1 MFLYVMWFGVLFRF
15 TSGFEIKLQD
25 DQEWSQANHTCTVE
39 LAGGLLST
47 VDAIMDPSLKNI
59 STPKDQY
66 YWSSKT
72 TTFTDFIQY
81 EGCFNSSLLE
91 PMKMVL
97 PSLHPVA
104 ACFDY
109 CDNTSRIGLTISNM
123 MDVYCLCLE
132 EGAIAHTRDN
142 ISSCNVPCPND
153 IMMNTCGNK
162 DSMSVYY
169 RDRFDAPNPKDMVQC
184 VAIKTSGES
193 TSLLYDDCRS
203 TNDGYICDI
212 CDDDQCSKE
221 VYSEGV
227 KLTWDE
233 AQQACQK
240 RGGYLGNFGSAKN
253 KTVWTGYKRWFLDDS
268 YAIFPTLCLAC
279 RFKVGVADCI
289 YTNCTRELP
298 SLCVTDSENIPVRS
312 WFDAEQNCELSNSR
326 LLNGSELYERKLE
339 EDIYIS
345 HYYWT
350 YGFAEFTSCVR
361 SIGCYDISNSSGMS
375 SAYGA
380 QRSILGCLE
389 FCKGS
394 KYFGVTK
401 ENVTQDKCICI
412 ENITDLTLSNA
423 SECMTSCA
431 DDSNDTCGAEGRM
444 ILHEIDM
451 NNIAVSSFE
460 TGMECVYLHKQLDF
474 MLMNSAD
481 CLHKASGYICE
492 ICDNDR
498 ENCTQIA
505 YKGMYNW
512 YEASMECRDKGGNLG
527 DSSFNDFGS
536 LSDGAYWYG
545 WRRWLLK
552 QNPTGVAPRPDKN
565 ACESCRINNG
575 QLQCS
580 YMLCSEMLQGICT
593 EGTTQT
599 TIAGTTTTRTLED
612 LTSVTYNTG
621 SDIRTTIK
629 VSTEEPQPEP
639 GNTKPQLEQD
649 DMTANIIAVVI
660 AVAIIGAVVAMLVVT
675 KLRKSEKVTS
685 DVTDLIDTKNGPIKF
700 STLRDSTSRPPSF
713 NHSPLERQR
722 SFSNPSFM
730 DHDIDILA
738 QNLEQEPQQDT
749 EQLQKEN

>member
-1 MFLYVMWFGVLFRF
+1 MSFLLNIVFMSNFP
-15 TSGFEIKLQD
+15 SGFEIKLQD
-25 DQEWSQANHTCTVE
+25 DQEWSQANHTCTME

-123 MDVYCLCLE
+123 MEVYCLCLE

-153 IMMNTCGNK
+153 IMMNTCGSK

-268 YAIFPTLCLAC
+268 Y
-279 RFKVGVADCI
+279 
-289 YTNCTRELP
+289 
-298 SLCVTDSENIPVRS
+298 SENIPVRS

-444 ILHEIDM
+444 ILHEI
-451 NNIAVSSFE
+451 
-460 TGMECVYLHKQLDF
+460 G
-474 MLMNSAD
+474 
-481 CLHKASGYICE
+481 
-492 ICDNDR
+492 DNDR
-498 ENCTQIA
+498 ENCTHIA
-505 YKGMYNW
+505 YQGMYNW
-512 YEASMECRDKGGNLG
+512 YEASVECRDKGGNLG
-527 DSSFNDFGS
+527 DSSFNDFSS

-565 ACESCRINNG
+565 ACESCRISNG
-575 QLQCS
+575 QLHCTN
-580 YMLCSEMLQGICT
+580 MLCSEMLQGICT

-629 VSTEEPQPEP
+629 VSTKEPQPES
-639 GNTKPQLEQD
+639 GNTKPKLEQD

-660 AVAIIGAVVAMLVVT
+660 AVAIIGAVVAVLVLT